1 MQEYEL
7 IKQLQLGSRDAFK
20 RLVEDYK
27 DRVYNTCLGF
37 LRDPHDAEDMAQ
49 EVFMKVFES
58 IGDFREDAAISTWI
72 YRIAVS
78 KSLELIRK
86 RNRKKR
92 FAYFQALWN
101 SDGDPDDSADREFFP
116 HPGIAVEN
124 KERAEILMRAI
135 EGLPEQQRIAFTLHK
150 LEDLSYKEIA
160 EVMENSLSAVESL
173 MHRAKKNLQKE
184 LHEYYISDMNQDQSG
199 R

>member
-1 MQEYEL
+1 MQESEL
-7 IKQLQLGSRDAFK
+7 IKQLQLGNREAFR

-49 EVFMKVFES
+49 EVFMKIYES
-58 IGDFREDAAISTWI
+58 IGDFREEAALGTWI

-86 RNRKKR
+86 RKRKKR

-101 SDGDPDDSADREFFP
+101 KDGVPDETADRDFFP

-124 KERAEILMRAI
+124 KERAEILMKAI
-135 EGLPEQQRIAFTLHK
+135 EALPEQQRIAFTLHK

-160 EVMENSLSAVESL
+160 GIMDNSLSAVESL
-173 MHRAKKNLQKE
+173 MHRAKNNLKNE
-184 LHEYYISDMNQDQSG
+184 LHEYYTSEMN
-199 R
+199 